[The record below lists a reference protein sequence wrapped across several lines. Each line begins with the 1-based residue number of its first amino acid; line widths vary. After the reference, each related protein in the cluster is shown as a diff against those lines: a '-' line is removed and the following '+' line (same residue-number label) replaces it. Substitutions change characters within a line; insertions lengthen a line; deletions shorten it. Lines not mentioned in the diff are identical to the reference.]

1 MSKIYQIVYCD
12 SKFWN
17 EDQPLTEQVE
27 RTFRWYLLECPAV
40 GIKDIDT
47 ARQRARE
54 ELKAEFGKR
63 AQAVIISEAEGQY
76 ENVTFDDLLGITV
89 LRGANAAECK
99 DPIIVF
105 TKRGKK
111 PVFYSR
117 AEDLGYV
124 EKYGGVG
131 RYWLKFHAIA

>member
-1 MSKIYQIVYCD
+1 MPKIYQIVYCD

-17 EDQPLTEQVE
+17 EERPLTEQVE

-40 GIKDIDT
+40 GIKDLVT

-54 ELKAEFGKR
+54 ELKAEFGAR
-63 AQAVIISEAEGQY
+63 AQVVIISDKEGQY
-76 ENVTFDDLLGITV
+76 ARGDFDSLFGITV
-89 LRGANAAECK
+89 LGGVNAAECK
-99 DPIIVF
+99 APIIVF

-117 AEDLGYV
+117 AEDLGIG
-124 EKYGGVG
+124 KP
-131 RYWLKFHAIA
+131 W